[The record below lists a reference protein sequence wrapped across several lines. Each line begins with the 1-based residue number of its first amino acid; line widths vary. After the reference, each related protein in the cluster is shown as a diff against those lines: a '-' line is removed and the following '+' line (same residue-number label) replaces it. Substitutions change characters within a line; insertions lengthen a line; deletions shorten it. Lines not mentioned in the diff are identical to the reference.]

1 MARRG
6 RPPYPDVLTPR
17 QQEVLSLVRRGL
29 SNEEIAREL
38 GISADGAKFHVSE
51 ILSRLGVNSR
61 HEAARWR
68 PEAPERASASI
79 RSAAPRLGRGHA
91 AGRRRRTYRYESA
104 CVRQRPRAGRKA
116 VA

>member
-1 MARRG
+1 MVRRG

-68 PEAPERASASI
+68 PEAPERASASL
-79 RSAAPRLGRGHA
+79 RSVTPRLGHA
-91 AGRRRRTYRYESA
+91 PARRRRTYRYESA
-104 CVRQRPRAGRKA
+104 CVRQRPRASRKA

>member
-1 MARRG
+1 MNRRG

-17 QQEVLSLVRRGL
+17 QQEVLSLVREGL

-38 GISADGAKFHVSE
+38 GISPDGVKFHVSE
-51 ILSRLGVNSR
+51 ILGRLGVSSR

-68 PEAPERASASI
+68 PEAPERASASLS
-79 RSAAPRLGRGHA
+79 RLSPRLGRKPILGHHRA
-91 AGRRRRTYRYESA
+91 SRIES
-104 CVRQRPRAGRKA
+104 RRKA